1 MAIQTIPEVEP
12 PPTENRS
19 RGGWLGRLLRRVRLA
34 LGGDDELLLIE
45 NATAISWRVYHDY
58 HQLTILDAGE
68 EQVFHL
74 VKHGT
79 LNMRPCSGNEG
90 ESVEYLVTPLAVH
103 VQRVRIYRRQLS
115 KELEVYDLRVA

>member
-1 MAIQTIPEVEP
+1 MAVQTIPEVKP
-12 PPTENRS
+12 PSSEGRS
-19 RGGWLGRLLRRVRLA
+19 RGGWLGRLLRRVKLA
-34 LGGDDELLLIE
+34 LGGDDETLLIE

-58 HQLTILDAGE
+58 HQLAILDAGE
-68 EQVFHL
+68 QQAFHL

-90 ESVEYLVTPLAVH
+90 ESVEYLVTQLDVR